1 MVNLLTFVCLPASTP
16 TVSTSRV
23 MNRQKHCLAV
33 KKRASITLKGNG
45 CFIATDMNGLSHT
58 QTNFGRSGLEL
69 EEEELIDIY
78 RKMLEIRRFE
88 EKVYDLY
95 GQNLVPGT
103 IHLYVG
109 QEAVAVGVCANLR
122 NDDYITSTHR
132 GHGHCIAKGGKLE
145 RIMAEIL
152 GKKTG
157 YCKGKGGSMHIADFN
172 VGMLG
177 ATAVVGAG
185 IPLAAGAGL
194 SIKLRGSDQVVACF
208 FGEGASNQGTFHEG
222 INMASIWDLP
232 VLFVCEN
239 NLYAMGTRQ
248 SRVMAIENVAD
259 RAAAYGIP
267 GRVVDGNDVVAVYEV
282 AGEAVKRARQGNG
295 PMLIECKTYRHKGH
309 SRFDP
314 ATYRPEEEVE
324 EWLKKDP
331 VSRFKTKLFEM
342 NVLTEREAKEI
353 EDNVIIDV
361 EKAVKFAME
370 SAFPEPEEAL
380 QGLYA

>member
-1 MVNLLTFVCLPASTP
+1 MEKEKL
-16 TVSTSRV
+16 
-23 MNRQKHCLAV
+23 V
-33 KKRASITLKGNG
+33 KVY
-45 CFIATDMNGLSHT
+45 
-58 QTNFGRSGLEL
+58 Q
-69 EEEELIDIY
+69 
-78 RKMLEIRRFE
+78 KMLEIRYFE

-103 IHLYVG
+103 IHLYAG

-122 NDDYITSTHR
+122 KDDYVTSTHR
-132 GHGHCIAKGGKLE
+132 GHGHCIAKGAKLE
-145 RIMAEIL
+145 KIMAEIL

-157 YCKGKGGSMHIADFN
+157 YCKGKGGSMHIADFS

-185 IPLAAGAGL
+185 IPIAAGAGL
-194 SIKLRGSDQVVACF
+194 SIKLRGIDQVVACF

-222 INMASIWDLP
+222 INMASIWALP

-267 GRVVDGNDVVAVYEV
+267 SRVVDGNDVLAVYDV
-282 AGEAVKRARQGNG
+282 AHEAVERARKGKG
-295 PMLIECKTYRHKGH
+295 PTLIECKTYRHKGH

-314 ATYRPEEEVE
+314 ATYRSKEEVE
-324 EWLKKDP
+324 EWLKRDP
-331 VSRFKTKLFEM
+331 ILRFKAKLLEM
-342 NVLTEREAKEI
+342 NVLTEKRAKEI
-353 EDNVIIDV
+353 EERIITDV

-370 SAFPEPEEAL
+370 SPYPEAEEAL
-380 QGLYA
+380 EDLYA